1 MIVRKTMMIINEQ
14 KTAIE
19 TGWMILK
26 NNLRIV
32 TSAVQAN
39 SGRDTFITSRDTIIF
54 EIVTALFA

>member
-19 TGWMILK
+19 TGSLILK

-32 TSAVQAN
+32 TSAEQAN
-39 SGRDTFITSRDTIIF
+39 SGTDTFITSRDTIIF

>member
-1 MIVRKTMMIINEQ
+1 MIVMKTMMIINEQ

-19 TGWMILK
+19 TGSMILK

-32 TSAVQAN
+32 TSAEQAN
-39 SGRDTFITSRDTIIF
+39 SGTDTFITSRDTIIF

>member
-19 TGWMILK
+19 TGWMIRK

-32 TSAVQAN
+32 TSA
-39 SGRDTFITSRDTIIF
+39 
-54 EIVTALFA
+54 E

>member
-19 TGWMILK
+19 TGSMILK

-39 SGRDTFITSRDTIIF
+39 SGTDTFITSRDTIIF

>member
-1 MIVRKTMMIINEQ
+1 MMIINEQ

-19 TGWMILK
+19 TGSMILK

-39 SGRDTFITSRDTIIF
+39 SGTDTFITSRDTIIF